1 MNIDILSPQECSRL
15 STLIETSQNI
25 VITCHRSP
33 DGDAIGSCLGWA
45 EFLRT
50 MGKEPTVIVPDQYP
64 DFLHW
69 MPNTEKIVRYDKRRE
84 QCDLLLQIADL
95 VFCLDFNATSRVDEM
110 ETALLRTHGVIVLID
125 HHLNPDVPA
134 ELTISHPEACST
146 SEIVF
151 RIVWQL
157 GQFEKQG
164 KHFAIPIYCG
174 MMTDTGGFTFASTRP
189 EIFFIISQL
198 LTKRI
203 DKDRI
208 YRNVYHNYSEN
219 RLRLMGYVMYEKLV
233 YLPEYHASYYTIS
246 KADQRRF
253 NFIKCDAEGLVNL
266 PQQIKSLKLSI
277 SLREDTEKDKLIWV
291 SLRSVDDFPCNE
303 MAEQFYHGGGHLNA
317 SGGRLQCTLDEAVD
331 ITRKAIE
338 AFGKKE
344 LKDKGVI
351 RSLTDAILENPSLEE
366 ILFGK
371 MVAGNPALNV
381 NACVAT
387 SHAISVHEVENQFDY
402 FAAVDDLKKDENGAA
417 HLGFSEFNSAIYHR
431 CMAIDLNLLRKSTK
445 EDIFPCIKEAING
458 FVNVTPRA
466 KYNSYASVSTPY
478 TVFVTATLD
487 KPLNCIEAF
496 LTPLPKNSSL
506 DEASKCMYDWAN
518 DYFYGYGFNI
528 CPNKCYSI
536 GKYEKA
542 VNRVRYDEF
551 LTDLEEY
558 IHKLVQ
564 KEK

>member
-110 ETALLRTHGVIVLID
+110 ETALLATHGVIVLFD
-125 HHLNPDVPA
+125 HHLNPEVPA
-134 ELTISHPEACST
+134 DLTISHPEACST

-164 KHFAIPIYCG
+164 KHFAIPVYCG

-253 NFIKCDAEGLVNL
+253 NFIKGDAEGLVNL
-266 PQQIKSLKLSI
+266 PQQIKGLKLSI

-291 SLRSVDDFPCNE
+291 SLRSVDDVPCNE

-338 AFGKKE
+338 TFGKK
-344 LKDKGVI
+344 LK
-351 RSLTDAILENPSLEE
+351 
-366 ILFGK
+366 
-371 MVAGNPALNV
+371 
-381 NACVAT
+381 
-387 SHAISVHEVENQFDY
+387 Q
-402 FAAVDDLKKDENGAA
+402 
-417 HLGFSEFNSAIYHR
+417 
-431 CMAIDLNLLRKSTK
+431 
-445 EDIFPCIKEAING
+445 
-458 FVNVTPRA
+458 
-466 KYNSYASVSTPY
+466 
-478 TVFVTATLD
+478 
-487 KPLNCIEAF
+487 
-496 LTPLPKNSSL
+496 
-506 DEASKCMYDWAN
+506 
-518 DYFYGYGFNI
+518 
-528 CPNKCYSI
+528 
-536 GKYEKA
+536 
-542 VNRVRYDEF
+542 
-551 LTDLEEY
+551 
-558 IHKLVQ
+558 
-564 KEK
+564 